1 MRMIVI
7 KQSTDLQALGMRLFG
22 VTERNDNGLQHLQ
35 RLNPHIDFKKIEA
48 GMVLLV
54 PDQPGL
60 KKGETTSVS
69 GMVFDEFRAQV
80 SDSIDASA
88 TRVRDGFVRLA
99 DERQEINGVLKSA
112 AIKRLLE
119 ADPDLKPQLEA
130 ALQIFKQDQQD
141 AKDIEK
147 TLKTLQQDALAQL
160 IEVGKLL
167 G

>member
-7 KQSTDLQALGMRLFG
+7 KQGTDLQALGTRLFG
-22 VTERNDNGLQHLQ
+22 STAREDNGLQHLQ

-48 GMVLLV
+48 GTVLFV

-60 KKGETTSVS
+60 KKGETNSVS
-69 GMVFDEFRAQV
+69 GLVFDEFRAQV

-88 TRVRDGFVRLA
+88 TRVREGFARLA
-99 DERQEINGVLKSA
+99 DERQEINAVLKSA

-141 AKDIEK
+141 AKNIEK

-160 IEVGKLL
+160 VEVGKLL

>member
-7 KQSTDLQALGMRLFG
+7 KQSTDLQALGTRLFG
-22 VTERNDNGLQHLQ
+22 VAERKDNGLQHLQ

-48 GMVLLV
+48 GAVLLV

-88 TRVRDGFVRLA
+88 THVREGFARLA